1 MVRAEEMSALPDSPG
16 YARTLAS
23 SSSADESDN
32 PITRLLNPQTPQI
45 AKKYA
50 RTIQPGQTV
59 SVWGAKEK
67 FTAALQ
73 KQASVG
79 GVFSAAVTAG
89 WGQLRDDRPH
99 YGTDSAAYGQRFG
112 AAYVR
117 QSTQTLMTIG
127 VMSSLLH
134 EDPRYYILG
143 PTHPFKKRVVYAATR
158 VVVTRKDDGSSAPN
172 VPLWVGAFSS
182 QAISNAF
189 YPDQDRSWKHT
200 VTGTFGS
207 LAARIA
213 TTQFK
218 EFGGD
223 IRKRLFHKNSQ

>member
-1 MVRAEEMSALPDSPG
+1 
-16 YARTLAS
+16 
-23 SSSADESDN
+23 
-32 PITRLLNPQTPQI
+32 
-45 AKKYA
+45 
-50 RTIQPGQTV
+50 
-59 SVWGAKEK
+59 
-67 FTAALQ
+67 
-73 KQASVG
+73 
-79 GVFSAAVTAG
+79 VFSAAATAG
-89 WGQLRDDRPH
+89 WGQIRDDRPH
-99 YGTDSAAYGQRFG
+99 YGTDSGAYGERLG

-134 EDPRYYILG
+134 EDPRYYVMG
-143 PTHPFKKRVVYAATR
+143 PTHSFKERVVYAATR
-158 VVVTRKDDGSSAPN
+158 VVVTRKDDGSSVPN

-200 VTGTFGS
+200 ATGTLGS
-207 LAARIA
+207 LAARLA

-223 IRKRLFHKNSQ
+223 IRKKIFHKKN